1 MPPRKIKPI
10 SKDDASINESPVIFF
25 LKIGDQLQC
34 EKNVIPSYQ
43 SLTYSE
49 ILNTVETSKNTERFN
64 VDLLKTILETTAVNR
79 YNEQTVCFWCCHGFN
94 WPASVLPITFDTY
107 KNIFKA
113 HGNFCSPECALAYNY
128 ADSRISDSTK
138 WHQHALLG
146 KLYSKL
152 YTMKTL
158 SPAPSRSIL
167 RMFGGVLDIEQFRD
181 YTSSTNELVLSEL
194 PPIRLQFP
202 SMNVQ
207 GPLRDVKRYVCLSV
221 DVVEKATEQLRL
233 KRSKP
238 VNTNIQT
245 LDMCMKPTKA

>member
-1 MPPRKIKPI
+1 MPPRKAKLAKEDP
-10 SKDDASINESPVIFF
+10 SLNESPVVFF
-25 LKIGDQLQC
+25 LKIGDQEKS
-34 EKNVIPSYQ
+34 EKNIIPSYQ

-64 VDLLKTILETTAVNR
+64 VDLLKTILENTLVNR
-79 YNEQTVCFWCCHGFN
+79 YSEHTVCFWCCHSFN
-94 WPASVLPITFDTY
+94 WAACVLPITFDTY
-107 KNIFKA
+107 KNVFKA
-113 HGNFCSPECALAYNY
+113 QGNFCSPECALAYNY

-152 YTMKTL
+152 YTTKTL

-181 YTSSTNELVLSEL
+181 YISLDNELVLSEL

-245 LDMCMKPTKA
+245 LDMCMKSAKA